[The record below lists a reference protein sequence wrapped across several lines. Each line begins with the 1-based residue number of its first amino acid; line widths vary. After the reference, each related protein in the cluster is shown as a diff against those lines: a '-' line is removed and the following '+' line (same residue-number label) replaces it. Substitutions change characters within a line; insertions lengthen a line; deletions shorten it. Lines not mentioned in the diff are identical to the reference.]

1 MVRISNLDLIKIL
14 ENNARESFVNIAKK
28 FGVSETAI
36 RKRIKKLEEM
46 GIIRKYTIQID
57 PIKLGFKIDA
67 LIGIDTTSEDYIS
80 IIEQLKTMD
89 EIKNLY
95 SSTGDH
101 MILAECWFRDSN
113 ELTNFIKKIEK
124 IKGITRI
131 CPAIL
136 LEKLK

>member
-14 ENNARESFVNIAKK
+14 ENNARESFVDIAKK

-46 GIIRKYTIQID
+46 GIIVKYTIQID
-57 PIKLGFKIDA
+57 PSKLGFKIDV
-67 LIGIDTTSEDYIS
+67 LIGIDTTPEDYIS
-80 IIEQLKTMD
+80 IIEHLKAMD

-101 MILAECWFRDSN
+101 MLLIECWFKDSN
-113 ELTNFIKKIEK
+113 ELANFIKKIEK
-124 IKGITRI
+124 IKGIIRI

>member
-28 FGVSETAI
+28 FNVSETAI

-46 GIIRKYTIQID
+46 GIIKKYTIQVD
-57 PIKLGFKIDA
+57 PTKLGFKIDA
-67 LIGIDTTSEDYIS
+67 LIGIDTTPEDYIS
-80 IIEQLKTMD
+80 IIEHLKAMD
-89 EIKNLY
+89 DIKNLY

-101 MILAECWFRDSN
+101 MILAECWFKDSN

-124 IKGITRI
+124 IKGIIRI

>member
-14 ENNARESFVNIAKK
+14 ENNARESFINIAKR

-46 GIIRKYTIQID
+46 GIIKKYTIQID

-80 IIEQLKTMD
+80 IIEQLKAMD

-101 MILAECWFRDSN
+101 MILAECWFKDSN

-131 CPAIL
+131 CPAIII
-136 LEKLK
+136 EKLK

>member
-28 FGVSETAI
+28 FNVSETAI

-46 GIIRKYTIQID
+46 GIIKKYTIQVD
-57 PIKLGFKIDA
+57 PSKLGFKINA
-67 LIGIDTTSEDYIS
+67 LIGIDTTPEDYIS
-80 IIEQLKTMD
+80 IIEHLKAMD
-89 EIKNLY
+89 DIKNLY

-101 MILAECWFRDSN
+101 MILAECWFKDSN
-113 ELTNFIKKIEK
+113 ELTNFIKKLEK
-124 IKGITRI
+124 IKGIIRI

>member
-14 ENNARESFVNIAKK
+14 ENNARESFINIAKK
-28 FGVSETAI
+28 FNVSETAI

-46 GIIRKYTIQID
+46 GIIKKYTIQVD
-57 PIKLGFKIDA
+57 PTKLGFKIDA
-67 LIGIDTTSEDYIS
+67 LIGIDTTPEDYIS
-80 IIEQLKTMD
+80 IIEHLKAMD
-89 EIKNLY
+89 DIKNLY

-101 MILAECWFRDSN
+101 MILAECWFKDSN

-124 IKGITRI
+124 IKGIIRI

>member
-28 FGVSETAI
+28 FNVSETAI

-46 GIIRKYTIQID
+46 GIIRKYTIQVD
-57 PIKLGFKIDA
+57 PTKLGFKIDA
-67 LIGIDTTSEDYIS
+67 LIGIDTTPEDYIS
-80 IIEQLKTMD
+80 IIEHLKAMD
-89 EIKNLY
+89 DIKNLY

-101 MILAECWFRDSN
+101 MILAECWFKDSN

-124 IKGITRI
+124 IKGIIRI